1 MAGGTMFTI
10 VKPQRPWSELGVRV
24 LIGTIIASVVLAIL
38 DGILKGELYNS
49 TGTRGVLE
57 MLAIWVVD
65 FRYVAEQGILAATIF
80 VVGARFIETR
90 SILTIGFDRL
100 DAARMVLK
108 GPDQENIVWVG
119 HRYGTPFEAE
129 AVASVIG
136 ERLKESVA

>member
-10 VKPQRPWSELGVRV
+10 VKPQRPWSELGVQV

-57 MLAIWVVD
+57 MLATWVVD

-80 VVGARFIETR
+80 VVGARFVETR

-100 DAARMVLK
+100 DAGRMVLK

-119 HRYGTPFEAE
+119 HRYSTPFEAE